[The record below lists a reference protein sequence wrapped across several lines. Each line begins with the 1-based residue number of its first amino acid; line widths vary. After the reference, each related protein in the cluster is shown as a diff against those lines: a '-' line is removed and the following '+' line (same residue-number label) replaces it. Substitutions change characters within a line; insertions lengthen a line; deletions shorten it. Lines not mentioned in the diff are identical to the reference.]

1 MATIELTDAGL
12 KTSNQAEIAD
22 ALALALKT
30 ATKSDG
36 VTLAFGPNWLTDPDS
51 IDGLFLHNM
60 AEGLADVHQAVSD
73 LYNSIGPAA
82 VGKTLDNVFALAGVE
97 RVPAE
102 RSTVTV
108 HATADGGGCTV
119 PALTVIKTSDT
130 GAQFVTLVEKVI
142 APSATESIDCQ
153 ALQDGPVAAAANTL
167 TVLVT
172 PVSGLASV
180 TNPDDAAVGHTVEG
194 DTAYRMRQLQSTA
207 NPGVRTLAAIRA
219 RVLRS
224 VKQGGGGASDCKVY
238 QNTSL
243 VTDGN
248 GIPGKAI
255 AVVATGGTDV
265 DVATAI
271 QLAKA
276 EAVEAWGLSYETLN
290 GEDIGFTRPANVN
303 IYYVV
308 TVSPVSSSAERAAA
322 KAALVAFCAS
332 LSSGDPVIQFKG
344 LGALAAIFAN
354 KSLLT
359 LTQGTDPG
367 LGDQSEAT
375 ITIPLSGRA
384 YTQASFITVS

>member
-12 KTSNQAEIAD
+12 KISNQAEIAE
-22 ALALALKT
+22 AMALALKT

-51 IDGLFLHNM
+51 VDGLFLHNL
-60 AEGLADVHQAVSD
+60 AEGLGDVHQAVSD
-73 LYNSIGPAA
+73 VYNSIGPAA
-82 VGKTLDNVFALAGVE
+82 YGRTLDNVMLLAGLE
-97 RVPAE
+97 RDGD
-102 RSTVTV
+102 SHSKVTV
-108 HATADGGGCTV
+108 HATADAGGCTV
-119 PALTVIKTSDT
+119 TAGTVVKTSDT
-130 GAQFVTLVEKVI
+130 GAQFVTPVDTVI
-142 APSATESIDCQ
+142 APSATESIDFQ
-153 ALQDGPVAAAANTL
+153 ALQAGPVAAAAGTL

-180 TNPDDAAVGHTVEG
+180 TNPADASVGHNVEG
-194 DTAYRMRQLQSTA
+194 DTAYRVRHQQSLA
-207 NPGVRTLAAIRA
+207 VQGQRTLASIRG
-219 RVLRS
+219 RVLQ
-224 VKQGGGGASDCKVY
+224 VNGCTDCKVY
-238 QNTSL
+238 ENTSL
-243 VTDGN
+243 TPTGS

-271 QLAKA
+271 ALAKA
-276 EAVEAWGLSYETLN
+276 ESVEAWGLSYETID
-290 GEDIGFTRPANVN
+290 GEAIGFTRPSNVN

-308 TVSPVSSSAERAAA
+308 TVSPVASSAERAAA

-344 LGALAAIFAN
+344 LGALTTIFAG

-359 LTQGTDPG
+359 LTQGTEPG

-375 ITIPLSGRA
+375 ITIALSGRA

>member
-22 ALALALKT
+22 AMALALKT

-36 VTLAFGPNWLTDPDS
+36 ITLAFGPNWLTDPDS
-51 IDGLFLHNM
+51 VDGLFLHNL
-60 AEGLADVHQAVSD
+60 AEGLGDVHQAVSD

-82 VGKTLDNVFALAGVE
+82 YGKTLDNVMVLAGLE
-97 RVPAE
+97 RDGDSHSA
-102 RSTVTV
+102 VTV
-108 HATADGGGCTV
+108 HATADAGGCTV
-119 PALTVIKTSDT
+119 PALTVIKTVDT
-130 GAQFVTLVEKVI
+130 GAQFVTLADKVI

-153 ALQDGPVAAAANTL
+153 ALQAGPVAAAADTL

-180 TNPDDAAVGHTVEG
+180 TNPDDASVGHDVEL
-194 DTAYRMRQLQSTA
+194 DTSLRTRHLQSLATS
-207 NPGVRTLAAIRA
+207 GQRTRAAIRA
-219 RVLRS
+219 KVLK
-224 VKQGGGGASDCKVY
+224 VKGCTDCKVY
-238 QNTSL
+238 ENTSL
-243 VTDGN
+243 TPTGS

-271 QLAKA
+271 ALAKA
-276 EAVEAWGLSYETLN
+276 ESVEAWGLSYETIDD
-290 GEDIGFTRPANVN
+290 EVIGFTRPANVN
-303 IYYVV
+303 VYYVV
-308 TVSPVSSSAERAAA
+308 TVSPVASSAERAAA
-322 KAALVAFCAS
+322 KAALAAFCAS

-344 LGALAAIFAN
+344 LGSLTTIFAG

-375 ITIPLSGRA
+375 INIPLSGRA
-384 YTQASFITVS
+384 FTQGSFITVS